1 MYGRQMDL
9 ADMQARLTA
18 WLQGKMPH
26 VRNLSISPLERSSG
40 GLSNETFFF
49 DMYWQE
55 AGQSKSA
62 KKVLRWQPKDFQ
74 VFPSYDLGMQFRVM
88 ECLQGTDV
96 PVPKVN
102 WLEEDEEVLDSPFYV
117 MDRIDGVIPCEVPP
131 YHSYGIYFEA
141 TPEQRAKMWWGSLD
155 AATKVHKVDWEGTG
169 LSFLGIPSSGTGPV
183 DKQLDYWENYLSWIK
198 EDPQESHPTLEAA
211 LDWLKEN
218 RYTPEHVTLCW
229 GDARMPNTIYGHDFD
244 VLGVL
249 DWEMA
254 YIGDPESDLGW
265 YFFLDWQYSDGYG
278 IPRLQGTP
286 EREETIQRYEEL
298 TGWKVK
304 NLFYSDVMAAFRFGV
319 IMARIAKNMKATGV
333 PTPTEDFE
341 RDNPCTQRLAG
352 LLDLPDPGGPKR
364 EVTIIEEVT
373 VTVQLHLT
381 GPGGSDWYLISDKGK
396 GTRHEGTVQNPKATC
411 TASAK
416 DWDAIQKGELDRVQ
430 AFMSGKLNIEGD
442 LTLMMQLE
450 EMISKHSYPG

>member
-1 MYGRQMDL
+1 M
-9 ADMQARLTA
+9 
-18 WLQGKMPH
+18 K
-26 VRNLSISPLERSSG
+26 
-40 GLSNETFFF
+40 
-49 DMYWQE
+49 
-55 AGQSKSA
+55 
-62 KKVLRWQPKDFQ
+62 
-74 VFPSYDLGMQFRVM
+74 
-88 ECLQGTDV
+88 CLQGTDV

-278 IPRLQGTP
+278 IPRLEGTP
-286 EREETIQRYEEL
+286 GREETIQRYEEL